1 MSSNSWSISDPQ
13 TLDVDGVTE
22 LRAAIVRGRLDVIT
36 HEEPITRIEVTEVL
50 GPPVQVRLTGGML
63 VIEHQ
68 DPGNWLQRIVN
79 TNGSDRVVISIA
91 VPAGISVS
99 ASTVSGDGLVC
110 GTSSRTQ
117 LKTVSGSVM
126 ADDTTG
132 TLTAD
137 TVSGEIIIRHHTG
150 PLVAKS
156 VSGEITASGFLSNVR
171 ANTVSG
177 DLTFDIL
184 GGPGDGAPEDLAAK
198 SVSGDVTV
206 RLAASV
212 GVQIESKTTSGNI
225 IVDDQRFTGTA
236 QTVRT
241 ASGPAS
247 PALRLHTTSVS
258 GNVAVVHHQG
268 ASPRT
273 FQERS

>member
-1 MSSNSWSISDPQ
+1 MSNNSWSISGPQ
-13 TLDVDGVTE
+13 TLDIDGVSE
-22 LRAAIVRGRLDVIT
+22 LRAGIVRGRLDVIT
-36 HEEPITRIEVTEVL
+36 HDEPTTRIEVTEVS
-50 GPPVQVRLTGGML
+50 GPPLQVRLTGGTL

-68 DPGNWLQRIVN
+68 EPGNWLQKIGN
-79 TNGSDRVVISIA
+79 INSSYHAVISIA
-91 VPAGISVS
+91 VPAGIGVA

-110 GTSSRTQ
+110 GTSAGTE

-126 ADDTTG
+126 ADDTSG
-132 TLTAD
+132 TLGAN

-184 GGPGDGAPEDLAAK
+184 GAPEDLVAK

-212 GVQIESKTTSGNI
+212 GVQVESKTTSGNI

-247 PALRLHTTSVS
+247 PALRLHTSSVS
-258 GNVAVVHHQG
+258 GNVAVVHHEN
-268 ASPRT
+268 ATPRT
-273 FQERS
+273 FQEQS